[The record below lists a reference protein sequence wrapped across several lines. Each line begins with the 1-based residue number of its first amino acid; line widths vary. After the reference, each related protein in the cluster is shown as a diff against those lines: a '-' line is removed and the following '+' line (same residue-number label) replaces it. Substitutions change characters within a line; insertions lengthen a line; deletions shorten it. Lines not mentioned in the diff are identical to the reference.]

1 MSFEIPSLQTIIAR
15 VKSDFLV
22 ETGVNALR
30 RSVEY
35 ALIRALAGQSRGQY
49 GFLSWILRQ
58 AFADTAAETYFW
70 RHAALR
76 GIDQQAATPWVGEVT
91 FTGTNTTN
99 IPDGTVLSRSDG
111 WLYETTEAGVI
122 SGGEVTLAVTA
133 QSGYEGADGN
143 NVAGDPLA
151 LATPMAG
158 VDNECEVDSSTTDG
172 TDVETQADGL
182 TRYLQDVRN
191 PTSDGGGT
199 GDYVRWAREVA
210 GVTRAWETSAEAGEV
225 EIAFVRDNDGSGSA
239 ILPDSGERAAV
250 LAYVQEQAPI
260 TVVVSVATLTANT
273 VNFTLSVLPNTV
285 AVQDAVEAELADFFA
300 REAEPGGTLNLSRIN
315 EAISSAAGET
325 SHVLASPAAD
335 VTSTSTQMPILGT
348 VTFT

>member
-1 MSFEIPSLQTIIAR
+1 MSFEIPSLQTILAR

-22 ETGVNALR
+22 ETGVAALR

-76 GIDQQAATPWVGEVT
+76 GIDQQPATPWIGEVT

-151 LATPMAG
+151 LASPISG
-158 VDNECEVDSSTTDG
+158 VDNECVVDSSTTDG

-210 GVTRAWETSAEAGEV
+210 GVTRAWETSSEAGEV

-260 TVVVSVATLTANT
+260 TVIVTVATLTANT
-273 VNFTLSVLPNTV
+273 VNFTLAVLPNTV
-285 AVQDAVEAELADFFA
+285 AVQDAVEAELADFFT
-300 REAEPGGTLNLSRIN
+300 REAEPGVTLDLSRIN

-325 SHVLASPAAD
+325 SHVLAIPAAD
-335 VTSTSTQMPILGT
+335 VTSTATQIPILGT

>member
-1 MSFEIPSLQTIIAR
+1 
-15 VKSDFLV
+15 V
-22 ETGVNALR
+22 ETV
-30 RSVEY
+30 
-35 ALIRALAGQSRGQY
+35 
-49 GFLSWILRQ
+49 
-58 AFADTAAETYFW
+58 
-70 RHAALR
+70 
-76 GIDQQAATPWVGEVT
+76 
-91 FTGTNTTN
+91 
-99 IPDGTVLSRSDG
+99 
-111 WLYETTEAGVI
+111 
-122 SGGEVTLAVTA
+122 
-133 QSGYEGADGN
+133 
-143 NVAGDPLA
+143 
-151 LATPMAG
+151 
-158 VDNECEVDSSTTDG
+158 
-172 TDVETQADGL
+172 ADGL

-225 EIAFVRDNDGSGSA
+225 EVAFVRDNDGSGSA

-285 AVQDAVEAELADFFA
+285 AVQDAVEAELADFFT
-300 REAEPGGTLNLSRIN
+300 REAEPGGTLDLSRIN